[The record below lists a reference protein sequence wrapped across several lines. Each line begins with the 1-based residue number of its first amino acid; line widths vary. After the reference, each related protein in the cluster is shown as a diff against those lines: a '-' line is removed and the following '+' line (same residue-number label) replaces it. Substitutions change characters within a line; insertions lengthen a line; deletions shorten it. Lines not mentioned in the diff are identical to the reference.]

1 LLIAGP
7 LFSTVLTALG
17 LRSDTPDGPCTAS
30 PLADREAAVAE
41 AVDEPRTRGFLPFP
55 GQKSA
60 NPPASRGGETAVPE
74 SFEAAAVRELA
85 EETDLIVA
93 VEDGHPVR
101 DARGRQLRRAE

>member
-1 LLIAGP
+1 
-7 LFSTVLTALG
+7 
-17 LRSDTPDGPCTAS
+17 
-30 PLADREAAVAE
+30 
-41 AVDEPRTRGFLPFP
+41 
-55 GQKSA
+55 
-60 NPPASRGGETAVPE
+60 VPE